1 MIHNKSQLR
10 KKIKESNALKKD
22 IHSTPFGVS
31 KYQMEKMESLYAKHR
46 EAINNSK
53 TNKKI

>member
-10 KKIKESNALKKD
+10 KKIKEANTLKKD

-31 KYQMEKMESLYAKHR
+31 KYQMEKLDRLYAKHR
-46 EAINNSK
+46 EAIDSAK
-53 TNKKI
+53 TSN